1 MKKFILLFVV
11 ALMSFS
17 ASTLAEQPNSNATIS
32 APLHKDKEVVRPR
45 TQTPDYIE
53 CCYDQGTLYFNS
65 DVEFVNVTIDIINYE
80 NNECI
85 KYNLLSSDCALNI
98 DLEQGIYRIV
108 FVSNYATYEGD
119 LIIL

>member
-1 MKKFILLFVV
+1 MKKIILLIV
-11 ALMSFS
+11 ASLMCFS
-17 ASTLAEQPNSNATIS
+17 ASTFADQPNNKLPDDSRLNKVNGST
-32 APLHKDKEVVRPR
+32 RPR

-53 CCYDQGTLYFNS
+53 CCYYQGTLYFNS

>member
-1 MKKFILLFVV
+1 MC
-11 ALMSFS
+11 FS
-17 ASTLAEQPNSNATIS
+17 ASTFADQPNNKLPDDSRLNKVNGST
-32 APLHKDKEVVRPR
+32 RPR

-53 CCYDQGTLYFNS
+53 CCYYQGTLYFNS